1 MAEETTKK
9 INSRKFV
16 VWLVWLL
23 ITGGIIV
30 VSAINKNIGDSLIS
44 DVLKYFFG
52 ISMMYIGGNV
62 VQKGAYAIADSL
74 AEKKEG
80 LQ

>member
-1 MAEETTKK
+1 MAEETSKK
-9 INSRKFV
+9 INSRKFI

-23 ITGGIIV
+23 ITGGVMIIT
-30 VSAINKNIGDSLIS
+30 AIKSNISDSLILE
-44 DVLKYFFG
+44 VLKYFFG

>member
-9 INSRKFV
+9 LNSRKFI

-23 ITGGIIV
+23 ITGGVMVIT
-30 VSAINKNIGDSLIS
+30 AIKSNIS
-44 DVLKYFFG
+44 DNLILEVLKYFFG

-62 VQKGAYAIADSL
+62 AQKGAFAIADSIKGKV
-74 AEKKEG
+74 E
-80 LQ
+80 

>member
-9 INSRKFV
+9 LNSRKFI

-23 ITGGIIV
+23 ITGGVMVIT
-30 VSAINKNIGDSLIS
+30 AIKSNIS
-44 DVLKYFFG
+44 DNLILEVLKYFFG

-62 VQKGAYAIADSL
+62 VQKGALSIADSIKGKV
-74 AEKKEG
+74 E
-80 LQ
+80 